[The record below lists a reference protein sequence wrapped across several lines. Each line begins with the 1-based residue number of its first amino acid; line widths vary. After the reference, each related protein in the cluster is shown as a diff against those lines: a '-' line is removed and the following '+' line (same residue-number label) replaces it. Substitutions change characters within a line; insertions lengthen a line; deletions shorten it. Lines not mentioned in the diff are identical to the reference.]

1 MSRYL
6 PGDVLSRR
14 KGLLMHR
21 GIALGDG
28 RVLHN
33 TPWRGEHIASEAEF
47 RAGHRLS
54 VTRLDRAARE
64 RALAH
69 AERATGRGYNLF
81 SNNCEH
87 TVTRAVDGRA
97 RSPQL
102 LQWLGGVAAGG
113 ALFALTRHPGIAMA
127 GFAAV
132 QAWLARD
139 D

>member
-1 MSRYL
+1 MNRYL

-14 KGLLMHR
+14 KGLVLHR

-33 TPWRGEHIASEAEF
+33 TPWRGEHVATEAEF
-47 RAGHRLS
+47 SAGHRLS

-69 AERATGRGYNLF
+69 AGRSDWRRYDLF

-87 TVTRAVDGRA
+87 TVTRAIDGRA
-97 RSPQL
+97 HSPQL
-102 LQWLGGVAAGG
+102 MQWLGGVAAGA
-113 ALFALTRHPGIAMA
+113 ALLALTRHPGVAAA
-127 GFAAV
+127 GFVAV
-132 QAWLARD
+132 RAWLARD